1 MSYPGNPSLSAEVQ
15 RRILGT
21 FNQSLDLAAGGRRQ
35 EASLGC
41 EFILQLDPSFAAAG
55 ILRDRLAAGEGAVV
69 VEDLRD
75 GQVPRPPSPSE
86 PPSFATMQIKVP
98 PLGPSVVAELQELL
112 DRRDFGS
119 VLSRLQATPALLQQ
133 AGVREIAVLAQERF
147 EAQPYVQT
155 YLEAAGRALQT
166 GATHEV
172 PALLDK
178 VRSLDP
184 SHPLIDDLARTAA
197 SAPGGIQDRELP
209 DVSFDAAPEPVEDYE
224 LEIPEEDW
232 NLDPAAAIGLAPEG
246 GAPAAGDF
254 APLIPPE
261 PPSSPAAPAFPGS
274 GAPLSAPTG
283 PSFDFGS
290 LDALPALDAP
300 PMFGDQPAWSPPP
313 LSPPPPVPPPLP
325 SFSAPPTAV
334 TPPAFEVPSFAA
346 PPAASFGMPDLG
358 LPAATAGVAGD
369 DRIAA
374 LLDEGDSAQAR
385 GDLQAAIDAWSRI
398 FLIDVDHA
406 EAAQRIE
413 GARRQ
418 KAEQERQVEEIF
430 HEGVAEF
437 ERGRPDDARARFNRV
452 LALQPG
458 HQAAREALERLEA
471 GTGPIPLGLGEAAGE
486 LDPLSGFGST
496 SVLADLKEEIL
507 VPPPPGGGAA
517 ASAAEGRKGASL
529 ENFRMVAVKKETS
542 KRTFFLIG
550 GFVFALVCAA
560 GWLLVANRDKL
571 FPNSTEEVQAPKVD
585 AVDPIQHAEKLFKEG
600 KAENALA
607 YLKRVR
613 PDHPKFATAQSMIA
627 SWEKSAEEEA
637 AAAAGAALDSQRER
651 VIAAAEAAER
661 EQELLLASL
670 LYERAAKVGPLAP
683 EEQSA
688 ADRITL
694 TLKPLREDIVLFRDR
709 EYDLLLPR
717 LWRKREADPA
727 NRDVL
732 RMLVDSYYNLGVKAL
747 QQNDPKKALVQFDQV
762 LELTAKD
769 PDSQRLRRFAQV
781 YGGREPDLLYRTFV
795 KYLPQR

>member
-55 ILRDRLAAGEGAVV
+55 ILRDRLAAGEGAVA

-75 GQVPRPPSPSE
+75 GQVPPAPAPSE
-86 PPSFATMQIKVP
+86 LPSFATMKIKVP
-98 PLGPSVVAELQELL
+98 PLGPSVVPELQELL

-172 PALLDK
+172 PALLEK

-184 SHPLIDDLARTAA
+184 SHPLIDDLARAAA
-197 SAPGGIQDRELP
+197 SSPGGIQDRELP

-232 NLDPAAAIGLAPEG
+232 NLEPAAALGLVPEEDTPG
-246 GAPAAGDF
+246 AGDF

-261 PPSSPAAPAFPGS
+261 PAASPTFSGSAAPVSP
-274 GAPLSAPTG
+274 PTG

-300 PMFGDQPAWSPPP
+300 SMFGDQPAWTPPP
-313 LSPPPPVPPPLP
+313 LSPPPPVAPSLP
-325 SFSAPPTAV
+325 SFSAPPPAV
-334 TPPAFEVPSFAA
+334 TPPAFEVPSFLAS
-346 PPAASFGMPDLG
+346 PGASFGMPDLG
-358 LPAATAGVAGD
+358 LPAATAGAAGD

-374 LLDEGDSAQAR
+374 LLEEGDTAQAR
-385 GDLQAAIDAWSRI
+385 GDLQSAIDAWSRI

-406 EAAQRIE
+406 AAAQRIE

-458 HQAAREALERLEA
+458 HLAAREALERLEA
-471 GTGPIPLGLGEAAGE
+471 GTGSISLGLGAPASE
-486 LDPLSGFGST
+486 LDPLSGFGGT

-550 GFVFALVCAA
+550 GVVFALVCTA

-571 FPNSTEEVQAPKVD
+571 FPNSTEEVPAPKAD

-613 PDHPKFATAQSMIA
+613 PDHPKFSTAQSMIA

-683 EEQSA
+683 EEQAA

-694 TLKPLREDIVLFRDR
+694 VLKPLRDDILLFRDR

-717 LWRKREADPA
+717 LWRKREADPG

-769 PDSQRLRRFAQV
+769 SDSQRLRRFAQV